1 MPKDKAWYQNGS
13 KIADALEELKTAS
26 DGKTALDTKTKE
38 LIKFVVA
45 SISRCDHCTTSH
57 LKKALAAGAT
67 KEEITEALLIG
78 SLQTAATQ
86 MNWDIDTFE
95 RYLGET

>member
-1 MPKDKAWYQNGS
+1 MTESKPWYQKGS
-13 KIADALEELKTAS
+13 KIADALEELKATS
-26 DGKTALDTKTKE
+26 NGKTVLDAKTKE

-67 KEEITEALLIG
+67 KEELTEALLIG
-78 SLQTAATQ
+78 ALQAAATQ
-86 MNWDIDTFE
+86 MNWDKSVFE
-95 RYLGET
+95 RYLGEQ

>member
-1 MPKDKAWYQNGS
+1 MPNDKDWYQNGS
-13 KIADALEELKTAS
+13 KIADALEALKAAS
-26 DGKTALDTKTKE
+26 NEKTALDTKTKE

-86 MNWDIDTFE
+86 MNWDKETFE
-95 RYLGET
+95 RYLSEK

>member
-1 MPKDKAWYQNGS
+1 MPNDKDWYQNGS
-13 KIADALEELKTAS
+13 KLADALENLKAVS
-26 DGKTALDTKTKE
+26 DEKTVLDTKTKE

-78 SLQTAATQ
+78 SVQSASTQ
-86 MNWDIDTFE
+86 MNWDIETFE
-95 RYLGET
+95 RYLREK

>member
-1 MPKDKAWYQNGS
+1 MPNEKPWYQKGS
-13 KIADALEELKTAS
+13 NIADALEDLKTAS

-67 KEEITEALLIG
+67 KEEITEALLIV
-78 SLQTAATQ
+78 SVQSAATQ
-86 MNWDIDTFE
+86 MNWNKEVFE
-95 RYLGET
+95 RYLGTT